1 MDITFKDRAELCM
14 WFDSLVHDYTHMNE
28 LPHESA
34 IRYKGYDPERSPA
47 FCEFFEQ
54 YLLALAKL
62 VKAVGEGDQETLAAF
77 ARPETNDKDNQGTS
91 DTLRTRMTR
100 DTLRE
105 EK

>member
-1 MDITFKDRAELCM
+1 MDITFKDRVELCM
-14 WFDSLVHDYTHMNE
+14 WFDSLVHEYTHMNE
-28 LPHESA
+28 LPHETA

-54 YLLALAKL
+54 YLLMLAKL
-62 VKAVGEGDQETLAAF
+62 VRAVRQEDEETLAAF
-77 ARPETNDKDNQGTS
+77 ARPKTSGADNQGTFDS
-91 DTLRTRMTR
+91 PCTHTSH